1 MLQFGL
7 KDALDIIL
15 VALFLFYLYKL
26 MKESGTI
33 NIFFGVLAFIVV
45 WVLTSEVLEMRLIG
59 TILDKVMSIGLI
71 ILVILFQDQ
80 IKRFLVELGN
90 HNRWRFLSRMFSHH
104 HGAKKGN
111 QADAR
116 KSILAIVYA
125 CMSMSKSKTG
135 ALIVIQQSLPL
146 DQYENTGDS
155 IDGLINTRLIEN
167 VFFKNSPLHDGA
179 LIIAHDRVKAAG
191 CILPVSH
198 DTKIPRY
205 MGLRHRSALGISQA
219 TDAAAIVVSEET
231 GNISFA
237 HKGKIDTRL
246 SSTELEKRLS
256 SLEYLFFVLRWQFL
270 DRMHPLHLS
279 PGVVALRQN
288 SIYMIRVAKTRAQQ
302 IIIITNSH
310 CMA

>member
-256 SLEYLFFVLRWQFL
+256 SLEYL
-270 DRMHPLHLS
+270 
-279 PGVVALRQN
+279 
-288 SIYMIRVAKTRAQQ
+288 
-302 IIIITNSH
+302 
-310 CMA
+310 